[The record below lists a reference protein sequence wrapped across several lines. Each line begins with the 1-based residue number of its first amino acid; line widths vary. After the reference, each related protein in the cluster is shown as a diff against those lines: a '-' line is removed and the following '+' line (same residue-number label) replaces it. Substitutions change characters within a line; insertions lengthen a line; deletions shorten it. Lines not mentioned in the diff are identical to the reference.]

1 MSADASY
8 RGGLARIAL
17 AGVIWGSIALFSR
30 QVHASAFI
38 IVFWRVVFA
47 GLTIGT
53 YLAVKGRLGELARLP
68 NRRKLALAG
77 MGALLAL
84 NWVLFFSALK
94 LTDVAV
100 AVLLAY
106 CGPVF
111 VTAFAPL
118 LTKEPFDR
126 RVIGPLALALAGTA
140 TIVGPRELE
149 LGGTHLLG
157 AALAFASAITYSVLV
172 LNAKRLLTG
181 IPATVYMLGEDIAAA
196 LVLLPVV
203 LATPGP
209 STLREWGALAVLG
222 VVHTAATGFLF
233 LSALRRVRAD
243 HAAIL
248 TYAEPVSA
256 VVYAALF
263 LSEPVTFTTALG
275 GLAVVLGGVLVARM
289 GPAPGIEAPAS
300 LLQADTAIGEAARER
315 T

>member
-1 MSADASY
+1 VSDGASY

-30 QVHASAFI
+30 QVHASAFV

-47 GLTIGT
+47 GLTIGA
-53 YLAVKGRLGELARLP
+53 YLAVKGRLGELWRLP
-68 NRRKLALAG
+68 SRRKLALAG
-77 MGALLAL
+77 MGALLAT

-118 LTKEPFDR
+118 VTRERFDR

-140 TIVGPRELE
+140 TIVGPRELQ

-157 AALAFASAITYSVLV
+157 AALAFASAITYALLV
-172 LNAKRLLTG
+172 LNAKRLLAG
-181 IPATVYMLGEDIAAA
+181 IPATVYMLGEDVTAA

-203 LATPGP
+203 LTVPGP
-209 STLREWGALAVLG
+209 ASSVEWGALAVLG

-233 LSALRRVRAD
+233 LSALRSVRAD

-256 VVYAALF
+256 VVFAALF
-263 LSEPVTFTTALG
+263 LSEPVTLTTAIG
-275 GLAVVLGGVLVARM
+275 GLAVVLGGALVARM
-289 GPAPGIEAPAS
+289 GPAPGIEAPVS
-300 LLQADTAIGEAARER
+300 LAEADTGIGEAVHER